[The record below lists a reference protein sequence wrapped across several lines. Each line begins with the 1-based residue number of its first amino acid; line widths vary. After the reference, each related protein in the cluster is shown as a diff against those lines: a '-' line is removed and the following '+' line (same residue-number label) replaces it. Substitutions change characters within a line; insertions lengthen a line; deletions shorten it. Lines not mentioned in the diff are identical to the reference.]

1 MCACEEV
8 AGTPME
14 SLKTA
19 LERLG
24 KAVDRLEIAASAREV
39 RAFRREQELGDE
51 LRQARLEEARAVQNA
66 ETASQRLAAAIG
78 RLETVLEN

>member
-1 MCACEEV
+1 
-8 AGTPME
+8 ME

-24 KAVDRLEIAASAREV
+24 KAVDRLEIAATAREV
-39 RAFRREQELGDE
+39 RVLRREQELSEE
-51 LRQARLEEARAVQNA
+51 LRQTRLNEARAVQNA
-66 ETASQRLAAAIG
+66 EAVSQRLAGAIG